1 MLNEK
6 QSKIFHVI
14 ILTMRKSVKIL
25 TATVCSAV
33 VIAGFG
39 VGTYLYTLPKLVS
52 SAWLNKVAVKEAT
65 EFLKAD
71 LSIKNPKL
79 ATSLSPNIGFTLE
92 ELTLTKNNKQ
102 ILALN
107 NLDTEFSFKD
117 IWAKRIIVKKLL
129 ADNIFVNA
137 SDLMAI
143 LPQQEQKEEKPSELN
158 LDLFSTIFG
167 VKKCLITYNLD
178 DVGIKFDAQ
187 NILLDRTKAKK
198 YLHFDFDFFMT
209 KGQDK
214 IQVSAD
220 DKHCIYMG
228 NGELHVD
235 KFPIEID
242 KSKIVIDAFAS
253 RKAGMNLNISS
264 KNFSARDIYNIV
276 ASNIIMPNGKEMLAP
291 ICEVKGSVNFN
302 LHLTKQNIRGDINVN
317 ESEFKVKDLMKM
329 PVKITQGI
337 VEIGNKD
344 IILKDFKGYYNNKT
358 NDTLTMEG
366 TVKDYWKTCDT
377 KIVSDIFVND
387 DFFRDYASK
396 MLGSPISLVGDAG
409 SRLTLTSKNGS
420 CDILWYFL
428 LKEGEGFKLGDQSMV
443 LKDYKTLFKVDLS
456 VVKNILKI
464 NTIDYFITNELK
476 KGMTPVLSINGNL
489 DMADNMKLQ
498 DIHLKIP
505 RPLPSEFLNFLA
517 GQKIFKKGTITGEM
531 GVINTGKFPVM
542 EGVITLDKV
551 RIPSQRLFIKSAKI
565 GAKGDKLGAIA
576 EGRFKRSK
584 YNFKGYIV
592 NDLRLPIVVKYVDLD
607 VDNIDLERFLANSQK
622 SVSASTSA
630 PTLALPRGEGTVQDA
645 SDSESDNVDVPTFQ
659 KGLIIVEKCMLNL
672 ENGKYKNV
680 NFGNLHANLTLD
692 KDGIL
697 NLQSN
702 KFDIAE
708 GISTLKVRADLIKNK
723 YYLRLGVKDVNSTVM
738 ADALLGL
745 PREISGKAMGL
756 VEINS
761 DASLKLNGD
770 IKFNIQNGTIEK
782 IGYVEYILKVAS
794 LFRNPLVMISPTT
807 FGDLVNIPDGKFDV
821 IKGELNLKDNV
832 IQRMMIKSSAK
843 QLGSFIIGRY
853 DLNTNDASLRIYT
866 KMSNKGEGFAG
877 FLRNISLNSLANK
890 ISSSERNEGNYYS
903 SEIEQIPQ
911 IDADEKDAQIF
922 LTKVDGDVINFN
934 FLSSLKRIK

>member
-1 MLNEK
+1 
-6 QSKIFHVI
+6 
-14 ILTMRKSVKIL
+14 MRKSVKIL

-71 LSIKNPKL
+71 LSIKTPKL
-79 ATSLSPNIGFTLE
+79 TTSLSPNVGFTLE

-102 ILALN
+102 ILVLN

-117 IWAKRIIVKKLL
+117 IWAKRIIVKKLF

-143 LPQQEQKEEKPSELN
+143 LPKQEQKEEKPSEFN

-167 VKKCLITYNLD
+167 VRKCVITYNMD

-228 NGELHVD
+228 NGELHID

-264 KNFSARDIYNIV
+264 KNFSARDIYNIA

-291 ICEVKGSVNFN
+291 ICDVSGSVDFN
-302 LHLTKQNIRGDINVN
+302 VHLTSKNIRGDINVN
-317 ESEFKVKDLMKM
+317 ESEFKIKDLMKM

-344 IILKDFKGYYNNKT
+344 ITLKDFKGYYNNKT

-366 TVKDYWKTCDT
+366 SVKDYWKTCDT

-387 DFFRDYASK
+387 DFFRDYVSK

-443 LKDYKTLFKVDLS
+443 LQDYKTLFKVDLS

-531 GVINTGKFPVM
+531 GVINTGEFPVM

-592 NDLRLPIVVKYVDLD
+592 NDLRLPIIVKYVDLD
-607 VDNIDLERFLANSQK
+607 VDNIDLERFLANSQA

-821 IKGELNLKDNV
+821 IKGELKLKDNV
-832 IQRMMIKSSAK
+832 IERMMIKSSAK

>member
-1 MLNEK
+1 
-6 QSKIFHVI
+6 
-14 ILTMRKSVKIL
+14 MRKSVKIL
-25 TATVCSAV
+25 TATVCTAV
-33 VIAGFG
+33 VIAGAG
-39 VGTYLYTLPKLVS
+39 VCTYLYTLPKLVS

-65 EFLKAD
+65 EILNSD

-79 ATSLSPNIGFTLE
+79 ATSFSPNIGFTLE
-92 ELTLTKNNKQ
+92 ELTLSKDNKQ
-102 ILALN
+102 ILVLN

-117 IWAKRIIVKKLL
+117 IFAKRIIVKKLL
-129 ADNIFVNA
+129 ADNVFVNA
-137 SDLMAI
+137 SDLMSI
-143 LPQQEQKEEKPSELN
+143 LPKTEQKEEKPSEFN
-158 LDLFSTIFG
+158 LDMFSTILG
-167 VKKCLITYNLD
+167 VRKCLITYNMD

-187 NILLDRTKAKK
+187 NLMLDRTQAKK

-228 NGELHVD
+228 NGELHID

-264 KNFSARDIYNIV
+264 RNFSARDIYNIV
-276 ASNIIMPNGKEMLAP
+276 SSNIIMPNGKEMLAP
-291 ICEVKGSVNFN
+291 ICDVKGSVDFN
-302 LHLTKQNIRGDINVN
+302 LHLTKQNIHGDINVN
-317 ESEFKVKDLMKM
+317 ESEFKIKDLMKM

-337 VEIGNKD
+337 VELGNKD
-344 IILKDFKGYYNNKT
+344 ITLKDFKGYYNNKT

-387 DFFRDYASK
+387 DFFREYLSK

-428 LKEGEGFKLGDQSMV
+428 LKEGEGFMLGDQSMV

-531 GVINTGKFPVM
+531 GVINTGEFPVM

-592 NDLRLPIVVKYVDLD
+592 NDLRLPIVVKNVDLSVDKID
-607 VDNIDLERFLANSQK
+607 VERFLANSQE

-630 PTLALPRGEGTVQDA
+630 PTLALPRGEGTAQDA
-645 SDSESDNVDVPTFQ
+645 SDSEADNVDVPTFQ

-723 YYLRLGVKDVNSTVM
+723 YYLRLGVKDVNSTIM

-807 FGDLVNIPDGKFDV
+807 VGDLVNIPDGKFDV

-843 QLGSFIIGRY
+843 QLSSFIIGRY

-890 ISSSERNEGNYYS
+890 ISSSARNDSNYYA
-903 SEIEQIPQ
+903 SEIEQIPTLE
-911 IDADEKDAQIF
+911 IDEKDAQIF
-922 LTKVDGDVINFN
+922 LTRVDGDVINFN

>member
-1 MLNEK
+1 
-6 QSKIFHVI
+6 
-14 ILTMRKSVKIL
+14 MRKSVKIL
-25 TATVCSAV
+25 TATVCTAV
-33 VIAGFG
+33 VIAGAG
-39 VGTYLYTLPKLVS
+39 VCTYLYTLPKLVS

-65 EFLKAD
+65 EILNAD

-79 ATSLSPNIGFTLE
+79 ATSFSPNIGFTLE
-92 ELTLTKNNKQ
+92 ELTLSKDNKQ
-102 ILALN
+102 ILTLN

-117 IWAKRIIVKKLL
+117 IFAKRIIVKKLL
-129 ADNIFVNA
+129 ADNVFVNA
-137 SDLMAI
+137 SDLMSI
-143 LPQQEQKEEKPSELN
+143 LPKTEQKEEKPSEFS
-158 LDLFSTIFG
+158 LDMFSTILG
-167 VKKCLITYNLD
+167 VRKCLITYNMD

-187 NILLDRTKAKK
+187 NLMLDRTQAKK

-228 NGELHVD
+228 NGELHID

-253 RKAGMNLNISS
+253 RKAGMNLNVSS
-264 KNFSARDIYNIV
+264 RNFSARDIYNIV
-276 ASNIIMPNGKEMLAP
+276 SSNIIMPNGKEMLAP
-291 ICEVKGSVNFN
+291 ICDVKGSVDFN

-317 ESEFKVKDLMKM
+317 ESEFKIKDLMKM

-344 IILKDFKGYYNNKT
+344 ITLKDFKGYYNNKT

-387 DFFRDYASK
+387 DFFREYLSK

-428 LKEGEGFKLGDQSMV
+428 LKEGEGFMLGDQSMV

-476 KGMTPVLSINGNL
+476 KGMMPVLSINGNL

-531 GVINTGKFPVM
+531 GVINTGEFPVM

-592 NDLRLPIVVKYVDLD
+592 NDLRLPIVVKNVDLS
-607 VDNIDLERFLANSQK
+607 VDNIDIERFLANSQE
-622 SVSASTSA
+622 SSNVNN
-630 PTLALPRGEGTVQDA
+630 TLSPSLSQGEGASQALIDNDTV
-645 SDSESDNVDVPTFQ
+645 SDNVDVPTFQ

-723 YYLRLGVKDVNSTVM
+723 YYLRLGVKDVNSTIM

-782 IGYVEYILKVAS
+782 IGYVEYILKVAA

-807 FGDLVNIPDGKFDV
+807 VGDLVNIPDGKFDV
-821 IKGELNLKDNV
+821 IKGELKLKDNV
-832 IQRMMIKSSAK
+832 IERMMIKSSAK
-843 QLGSFIIGRY
+843 QLASFIVGRY
-853 DLNTNDASLRIYT
+853 DLNTNDATLRIYT

-877 FLRNISLNSLANK
+877 VLRNISLNSLANR
-890 ISSSERNEGNYYS
+890 ISSSGRNESNYYA

-911 IDADEKDAQIF
+911 LEVDEKDAQVF
-922 LTKVDGDVINFN
+922 LTKVDGDVMNFN

>member
-1 MLNEK
+1 
-6 QSKIFHVI
+6 
-14 ILTMRKSVKIL
+14 MRKSVKIL
-25 TATVCSAV
+25 TATVCSAL

-143 LPQQEQKEEKPSELN
+143 LPQQEQKEEKQSELD

-291 ICEVKGSVNFN
+291 ICEVKGSVDFN

-344 IILKDFKGYYNNKT
+344 ITLKDFKGYYNNKT

-387 DFFRDYASK
+387 DFFRDYVSK
-396 MLGSPISLVGDAG
+396 MLGSPINLVGDAG

-428 LKEGEGFKLGDQSMV
+428 LREGEGFKLGDQSMV
-443 LKDYKTLFKVDLS
+443 LQDYKTLFKVDLS

-464 NTIDYFITNELK
+464 NTIDYFITNELQ

-517 GQKIFKKGTITGEM
+517 SQKIFKKGTITGEM
-531 GVINTGKFPVM
+531 SVINTGEFPVM

-592 NDLRLPIVVKYVDLD
+592 NDLRLPIIVKYVDLD
-607 VDNIDLERFLANSQK
+607 VDNIDIERFLANSQE

-807 FGDLVNIPDGKFDV
+807 FSDLVNIPDGKFDV

>member
-1 MLNEK
+1 
-6 QSKIFHVI
+6 
-14 ILTMRKSVKIL
+14 MRKSVKIL

-79 ATSLSPNIGFTLE
+79 TTSLSPNVGFTLE

-107 NLDTEFSFKD
+107 NLDTELSFKD

-143 LPQQEQKEEKPSELN
+143 LPQQEQKEEKPSEFN

-167 VKKCLITYNLD
+167 VRKCVITYNMD

-187 NILLDRTKAKK
+187 NVLLDRTKAKK

-228 NGELHVD
+228 NGELHID

-291 ICEVKGSVNFN
+291 ICDVSGSVDFN
-302 LHLTKQNIRGDINVN
+302 VHLTSKNIRGDINVN
-317 ESEFKVKDLMKM
+317 ESEFKIKDLMKM

-344 IILKDFKGYYNNKT
+344 ITLKDFKGYYNNKI

-387 DFFRDYASK
+387 DFFRDYVSK
-396 MLGSPISLVGDAG
+396 MLGSPINLVGDAG

-428 LKEGEGFKLGDQSMV
+428 LREGEGFKLGDQSMV
-443 LKDYKTLFKVDLS
+443 LQDYKTLFKVDLS

-531 GVINTGKFPVM
+531 GVINTGEFPVM

-592 NDLRLPIVVKYVDLD
+592 NDLRLPIIVKYVDLD
-607 VDNIDLERFLANSQK
+607 VDNIDLERFLANSQE
-622 SVSASTSA
+622 SVSAPTST

-821 IKGELNLKDNV
+821 IKGELKLKDNV
-832 IQRMMIKSSAK
+832 IERMMIKSSAK

-911 IDADEKDAQIF
+911 IEADEKDAQVF

>member
-1 MLNEK
+1 
-6 QSKIFHVI
+6 
-14 ILTMRKSVKIL
+14 MRKSVKIL
-25 TATVCSAV
+25 TATVCSAF
-33 VIAGFG
+33 VIVGFG

-117 IWAKRIIVKKLL
+117 ILAKRIIVKKLL
-129 ADNIFVNA
+129 ADNIFVNT

-143 LPQQEQKEEKPSELN
+143 LPKQEQKEEKPAAFN

-291 ICEVKGSVNFN
+291 ICDVSGSVDFN
-302 LHLTKQNIRGDINVN
+302 VHLTSKNIRGDINVN
-317 ESEFKVKDLMKM
+317 ESEFKIKDLMKM

-337 VEIGNKD
+337 IEIGNKD
-344 IILKDFKGYYNNKT
+344 ITLKDFKGYYNNKT

-366 TVKDYWKTCDT
+366 AVQDYWKTCDT
-377 KIVSDIFVND
+377 KIISDIFVND
-387 DFFRDYASK
+387 DFFRDYVSK

-428 LKEGEGFKLGDQSMV
+428 LREGEGFKLGDQSMV
-443 LKDYKTLFKVDLS
+443 LQDYKTLFKVDLS

-531 GVINTGKFPVM
+531 GVINTGEFPVM

-592 NDLRLPIVVKYVDLD
+592 NDLRLPIIVKYVDLD
-607 VDNIDLERFLANSQK
+607 VDNIDVERFLANSQE
-622 SVSASTSA
+622 SVSAPTSA
-630 PTLALPRGEGTVQDA
+630 PTLALPRGEGTVQDV

-843 QLGSFIIGRY
+843 QLSSFIIGRY